1 MTNATFL
8 SCFSLYHRLKFA
20 IVSTWKK
27 NLTRKDRDPE
37 NPEREMTKS
46 LQNYRKLVRAI
57 VAVASWNSRFN
68 RMRTAVPV
76 IFLPFFN
83 VIYRYNVRVTIKQ
96 YANGIED
103 FSFGGGC
110 LCQRVPCIRAEELA
124 LRHFALLR
132 ISNAFSHFLPLSRF
146 ISFSPVFTL
155 SLAFARLK

>member
-1 MTNATFL
+1 
-8 SCFSLYHRLKFA
+8 
-20 IVSTWKK
+20 
-27 NLTRKDRDPE
+27 
-37 NPEREMTKS
+37 MTKS

-76 IFLPFFN
+76 IFLLFFN

-110 LCQRVPCIRAEELA
+110 LC
-124 LRHFALLR
+124 
-132 ISNAFSHFLPLSRF
+132 
-146 ISFSPVFTL
+146 
-155 SLAFARLK
+155 